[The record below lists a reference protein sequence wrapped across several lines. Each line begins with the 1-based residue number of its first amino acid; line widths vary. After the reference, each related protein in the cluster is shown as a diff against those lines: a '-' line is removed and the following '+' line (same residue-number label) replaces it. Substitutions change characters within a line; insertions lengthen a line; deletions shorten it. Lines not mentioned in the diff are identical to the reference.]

1 MIPIKLAVR
10 NFMPYRDKVPPLD
23 FAGIHTASIWG
34 ENGSGKSALIE
45 AMTWALWGKTRAK
58 SDDDLIHQGQNEMEV
73 EFDFSVG
80 QETYRVIRKH
90 TRPKR
95 QRGSGQS
102 SLDLLIASPSQGK
115 DDFKVL
121 SGTAIRETE
130 QKIRDTLHMDYKTF
144 NNSAY
149 LSQGHAD
156 EFTIA
161 TAAERKQVLTDILGL
176 SLYDQLEEQAKE
188 LAKQQEIEKA
198 QAESAIKLINDE
210 LAQKPACEAQLAQ
223 ARSELAQIEKLIAD
237 GESRLNELRS
247 FKEGLDN
254 KQQQLTQLEKHVTE
268 TARTLAREN
277 ERIKQ
282 HRARIKEYEE
292 LISRRASIEEGYAQ
306 LIETRKLSEELNR
319 KLALVEKLNRRK
331 YELNRAIDQVQAA
344 IVTEHKLAESRIN
357 ELEAAE
363 QKLPQ
368 LKTELQ
374 QAEAA
379 LSQLAGEAEILKQ
392 KRESEQQLRTLIHS
406 LESDTGRLKKD
417 IAEID
422 EKLGLLATQ
431 TGAVC
436 PLCERELG
444 EDHRRLIETKY
455 ADDKGQKSEAI
466 TSKQDELARKQTEL
480 QQAASENLHTEQRLQ
495 KVTPEAQRMA
505 SLFQQGIN
513 SAYESLKQMD
523 EERKRLEE
531 IEVRLASKAFAAGEQ
546 ENLHQLESELARLSY
561 DPQQY
566 DEVRQRLASL
576 EQWEKP
582 RQKLEEA
589 DRLIGQE
596 KEAASSAEQAAQELS
611 HSLEADSQKRQAL
624 GEDLKMLPQLA
635 DDLARAEAEHQR
647 LNGQQKQGQE
657 TVGSLKGKL
666 EHFSDL
672 EVKAK
677 EKEKSFSQ
685 ASKEEVIYRELTQAF
700 GKKGIQAWLIEI
712 ALPEIELEADKLLSR
727 MTDNRMHIKI
737 ETQRQTKA
745 GDTAET
751 LDIKIADERGT
762 RPYEQFSGGEAF
774 RINFAIRIALSK
786 LLARRAGAPLP
797 TLIIDEGFGTQD
809 TSGLEKLKEAII
821 SIQDDFK
828 MILVITHVEE
838 LRDAFPTR
846 IDVIK
851 TAEGSTIEVG

>member
-1 MIPIKLAVR
+1 MIPIKLTVR
-10 NFMPYRDKVPPLD
+10 NFMPYRDKVPPLM

-58 SDDDLIHQGQNEMEV
+58 SDDDLIHQGQDEMEV
-73 EFDFSVG
+73 EFDFSVE

-95 QRGSGQS
+95 ARGSGQS
-102 SLDLLIASPSQGK
+102 SLDLLIASPSPGK

-130 QKIRDTLHMDYKTF
+130 QKIRDILHMDYKTF

-176 SLYDQLEEQAKE
+176 SLYDQLEEQARE
-188 LAKQQEIEKA
+188 QAKQQEIEKA

-210 LAQKPACEAQLAQ
+210 LAQKSACESQLTQ
-223 ARSELAQIEKLIAD
+223 ALSELAQIEKLIAD
-237 GESRLNELRS
+237 GESRLNELRQK
-247 FKEGLDN
+247 KELLDN
-254 KQQQLTQLEKHVTE
+254 KRQQLAQLEKHLAE
-268 TARTLAREN
+268 MARTLARET

-282 HRARIKEYEE
+282 HQARIKEYEE
-292 LISRRASIEEGYAQ
+292 LIAQRASIESGYSQ
-306 LIETRKLSEELNR
+306 LVETRKLSEELNH

-331 YELNRAIDQVQAA
+331 YELNRAIDQAQTI
-344 IVTEHKLAESRIN
+344 IVTEHKLAESRISQ
-357 ELEAAE
+357 LEVAQ

-368 LKTELQ
+368 LKIDLQ

-379 LSQLAGEAEILKQ
+379 LNKLAGEAEILKQ
-392 KRESEQQLRTLIHS
+392 NKESEQRLRTLIHS
-406 LESDTGRLKKD
+406 LESDTTRLKKD
-417 IAEID
+417 ISEID
-422 EKLGLLATQ
+422 EKLGLLATR

-444 EDHRRLIETKY
+444 EDHRLLIQTTYNKEK
-455 ADDKGQKSEAI
+455 QEKSE
-466 TSKQDELARKQTEL
+466 SLKSNQLEMARKQTEL
-480 QQAASENLHTEQRLQ
+480 KAAAGENLRAEQRLQ
-495 KVTPEAQRMA
+495 KLTPEAQRTA
-505 SLFQQGIN
+505 GLFQQGIN
-513 SAYESLKQMD
+513 SAYEALKQMD
-523 EERKRLEE
+523 EERKRLSE
-531 IEVRLASKAFAAGEQ
+531 IEERLAGKAFAAGEQ
-546 ENLHQLESELARLSY
+546 ENLRQLESELTSLNY
-561 DPQQY
+561 DPKQN
-566 DEVRQRLASL
+566 DEVRQHLAGL

-582 RQKLEEA
+582 HQKLEEA
-589 DRLIGQE
+589 ERLIGQE
-596 KEAASSAEQAAQELS
+596 KESASSAEQAAQELS
-611 HSLEADSQKRQAL
+611 RSLEAESQKKQAL
-624 GEDLKMLPQLA
+624 NEELKLLPQLS
-635 DDLARAEAEHQR
+635 DDLTRAESEHKR
-647 LNGQQKQGQE
+647 LNDQQKRGQE

-666 EHFSDL
+666 EHFAEL
-672 EVKAK
+672 EIKAK
-677 EKEKSFSQ
+677 EKEKSLSQ
-685 ASKEEVIYRELTQAF
+685 ASKEEGIYRELTQAF
-700 GKKGIQAWLIEI
+700 GKKGIQAWLIEM
-712 ALPEIELEADKLLSR
+712 ALPEIERDADDLLSR

-737 ETQRQTKA
+737 ETQRQTRA

-809 TSGLEKLKEAII
+809 AVGLEKLKEAII

>member
-1 MIPIKLAVR
+1 MIPIKLTVR
-10 NFMPYRDKVPPLD
+10 NFMPYRDKVPPLS
-23 FAGIHTASIWG
+23 FVGIHTASIWG

-45 AMTWALWGKTRAK
+45 AMTWALWGETRAK
-58 SDDDLIHQGQNEMEV
+58 SDDDLIHQGQDEMEV

-102 SLDLLIASPSQGK
+102 SLDLLIASNG
-115 DDFKVL
+115 DFKVL

-130 QKIRDTLHMDYKTF
+130 QKIRDILHMDYKTF

-176 SLYDQLEEQAKE
+176 SLYDQLEEQARE
-188 LAKQQEIEKA
+188 QAKKQEIEKA

-210 LAQKPACEAQLAQ
+210 LAQKPACGAELGRAQ
-223 ARSELAQIEKLIAD
+223 SELAEIEKTMTA
-237 GESRLNELRS
+237 GESRLNELRQK
-247 FKEGLDN
+247 KELLESR
-254 KQQQLTQLEKHVTE
+254 QQQLTQLEKHLSE

-282 HRARIKEYEE
+282 HQSRIKEYEE
-292 LISRRASIEEGYAQ
+292 LIVRRASIEEGYAQ
-306 LIETRKLSEELNR
+306 LVEARKLSEELNR

-331 YELNRAIDQVQAA
+331 YELNRAIDQAQSA
-344 IVTEHKLAESRIN
+344 IVTEHKLAESKISQ
-357 ELEAAE
+357 LEADE

-374 QAEAA
+374 QAEAT
-379 LSQLAGEAEILKQ
+379 LNQLAAEAELLKQ
-392 KRESEQQLRTLIHS
+392 KKDSEQHLSTLVHN
-406 LESDTGRLKKD
+406 LEADMSRLKQE
-417 IAEID
+417 IAGID
-422 EKLGLLATQ
+422 EKLALLATQ

-444 EDHRRLIETKY
+444 EEHRQLIQTTYNKEKREKYESIKTKQS
-455 ADDKGQKSEAI
+455 DMSQKQVALKAI
-466 TSKQDELARKQTEL
+466 
-480 QQAASENLHTEQRLQ
+480 ASENLRNEQRLQ
-495 KVTPEAQRMA
+495 KVTPPAQTNA
-505 SLFQQGIN
+505 SLLQRGIDE
-513 SAYESLKQMD
+513 AYQALTQMD
-523 EERKRLEE
+523 EERKRLGE
-531 IEVRLASKAFAAGEQ
+531 IEERLASKSFATSEQ
-546 ENLHQLESELARLSY
+546 EALRQLESELARLGY
-561 DPQQY
+561 DSQKH
-566 DEVRQRLASL
+566 EESHQRLAGL

-582 RQKLEEA
+582 HQELEEA
-589 DRLIGQE
+589 DKLIGQE
-596 KEAASSAEQAAQELS
+596 KEAVSSAEQATQELS
-611 HSLEADSQKRQAL
+611 RSLEADSQKKKTL
-624 GEDLKMLPQLA
+624 SEDLILFPRLA
-635 DDLARAEAEHQR
+635 DDLARAEAEHR
-647 LNGQQKQGQE
+647 SLSARQKQGQE
-657 TVGSLKGKL
+657 TVGGLKSRL
-666 EHFSDL
+666 EHFADL
-672 EVKAK
+672 EVRLK
-677 EKEKSFSQ
+677 EKDKSLSQ

-700 GKKGIQAWLIEI
+700 GKKGIQAWLIEM

-737 ETQRQTKA
+737 DTQRQTKA

-751 LDIKIADERGT
+751 LDIKIADEHGT

-809 TSGLEKLKEAII
+809 VSGLEKLKEAII

-851 TAEGSTIEVG
+851 TAEGSTVEVG

>member
-1 MIPIKLAVR
+1 MIPIKLTVR
-10 NFMPYRDKVPPLD
+10 NFMPYRDKVPPLS
-23 FAGIHTASIWG
+23 FVGIHTASIWG

-45 AMTWALWGKTRAK
+45 AMTWALWGETRAK

-73 EFDFSVG
+73 EFDFSVA

-102 SLDLLIASPSQGK
+102 SLDLLIASDGE
-115 DDFKVL
+115 FKVL

-130 QKIRDTLHMDYKTF
+130 QKIRDILHMDYKTF

-176 SLYDQLEEQAKE
+176 SLYDQLEEQARE
-188 LAKQQEIEKA
+188 QAKKQEIEKA

-210 LAQKPACEAQLAQ
+210 LAQKPSCEAELGRAQ
-223 ARSELAQIEKLIAD
+223 SELAETEKAMTA
-237 GESRLNELRS
+237 GEGRLNELRQK
-247 FKEGLDN
+247 KELLEN
-254 KQQQLTQLEKHVTE
+254 KQQQLTQLEKHLAE
-268 TARTLAREN
+268 TSRTLAREN
-277 ERIKQ
+277 ERIAQ
-282 HRARIKEYEE
+282 HQARIKEYEE
-292 LISRRASIEEGYAQ
+292 LIAKRASIEEGYAQ
-306 LIETRKLSEELNR
+306 LIEARKLSEELNS

-331 YELNRAIDQVQAA
+331 YELNRTIDQAQAA
-344 IVTEHKLAESRIN
+344 IVTEHKLAESRISQ
-357 ELEAAE
+357 LEAKE

-368 LKTELQ
+368 LRTELQ
-374 QAEAA
+374 QAETT
-379 LSQLAGEAEILKQ
+379 LNKLAGEAELLKQ
-392 KRESEQQLRTLIHS
+392 KKESEQQLGTLIHN
-406 LESDTGRLKKD
+406 LESDMSRLKQD
-417 IAEID
+417 IAGID
-422 EKLGLLATQ
+422 EKLALLATQ

-444 EDHRRLIETKY
+444 EEHRRLIQTTYNREKLE
-455 ADDKGQKSEAI
+455 KSEAI
-466 TSKQDELARKQTEL
+466 KAKQSELAQKQTEL
-480 QQAASENLHTEQRLQ
+480 KTISGENLRTEQKLQKLTPSAQTVASLLQRGIDEAYQALGQMGEQRKQLGEIEERLTGKASAASEQ
-495 KVTPEAQRMA
+495 
-505 SLFQQGIN
+505 
-513 SAYESLKQMD
+513 
-523 EERKRLEE
+523 
-531 IEVRLASKAFAAGEQ
+531 EVLR
-546 ENLHQLESELARLSY
+546 QLESELAKLSY
-561 DPQQY
+561 DSQQHE
-566 DEVRQRLASL
+566 EVRQRLSSL

-582 RQKLEEA
+582 HQKLEEA
-589 DRLIGQE
+589 DRLISQE
-596 KEAASSAEQAAQELS
+596 KESAASAEQAAQELS
-611 HSLEADSQKRQAL
+611 RSLEADSQKKKAL
-624 GEDLKMLPQLA
+624 SEDLILFPSLA
-635 DDLARAEAEHQR
+635 DDLARAEAER
-647 LNGQQKQGQE
+647 KSLSALQKQAQE

-666 EHFSDL
+666 EHFADL
-672 EVKAK
+672 ELKAK
-677 EKEKSFSQ
+677 EKENSLGQ

-700 GKKGIQAWLIEI
+700 GKKGIQAWLIEM
-712 ALPEIELEADKLLSR
+712 ALPEIEFEADKLLSR

-737 ETQRQTKA
+737 DTQRQTKA

-809 TSGLEKLKEAII
+809 VSGLEKLKEAII

-851 TAEGSTIEVG
+851 TAEGSTVEVG